1 MARMGHLE
9 VAHVDYY
16 LPDGRMLLADASFR
30 VGQGDVVALVGSE
43 RGGQEHAAQ
52 ARLR

>member
-1 MARMGHLE
+1 MMAVMGHLE

-30 VGQGDVVALVGSE
+30 VGEGAAVALVGPNGAGKTTL
-43 RGGQEHAAQ
+43 RG
-52 ARLR
+52 

>member
-1 MARMGHLE
+1 MGHLE

-16 LPDGRMLLADASFR
+16 LPDGRLLLSDACFR
-30 VGQGDVVALVGSE
+30 VGQGDVVALVGAN
-43 RGGQEHAAQ
+43 GAGKTHAAA